1 MKTENKKNANQ
12 LKCPNCGELFTID
25 ESGYADLLKQVKDQ
39 TYEKELEEREA
50 AISKNYELKMQ
61 LAKEQED
68 NARQLSESQLKN
80 EITRLENQL
89 KQSESEKELAVN
101 KAVGKVEKQLSEQ
114 QLSSRNAEND
124 LKLKISELENKIANG
139 KQAIDLAV
147 QQAVAQKDLELAA
160 QANEITKLNS
170 DIALKIQETKDF
182 YELQL
187 KSKDE
192 AIAFYKDLKAKMST
206 KMVGETL
213 EQHCSTEFNRVR
225 PLFPNAYFEKD
236 NDASGGS
243 KGDFIFRDYED
254 GTEYVSVLFE
264 MKNELEETA
273 TKHKNEDF
281 LKKLD
286 ADRNAKKC
294 EFAVL
299 VSLLESD
306 SELYNTGIVDMSHRY
321 PKMYVIRPQFFI
333 PLITLLVQTSKK
345 SLEYKKQLVVAQSQS
360 LDITNFEDQ
369 LLDFKEKFGRN
380 YRLAS
385 EKFQKAIEEIDKTID
400 HLQKI
405 KDALIGSENNLR
417 LANNKAEELTIKKL
431 TKNNPTMTQKFEEL
445 KNEEGFEELLDDSE
459 EK

>member
-1 MKTENKKNANQ
+1 MKTENEKNANQ

-101 KAVGKVEKQLSEQ
+101 KAVGEVEKQLSEQ

>member
-101 KAVGKVEKQLSEQ
+101 KAVGEVEKQLSEQ

-170 DIALKIQETKDF
+170 GIALKIQETKDF